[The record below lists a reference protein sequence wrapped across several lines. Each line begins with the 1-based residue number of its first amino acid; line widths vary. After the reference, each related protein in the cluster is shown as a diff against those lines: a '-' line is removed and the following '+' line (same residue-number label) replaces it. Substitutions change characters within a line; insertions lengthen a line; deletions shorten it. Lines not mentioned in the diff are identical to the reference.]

1 MRGAFVLVA
10 AALAAAA
17 SGCASDPCDG
27 QSGVCLSITVKG
39 TATGL
44 DHLLVSVDRPTP
56 QTKQTPQTTQAFNLP
71 IAFALTLPAG
81 TTGHV
86 AIALDG
92 LGNGRELAH
101 TSQDVTL
108 PASGR
113 ESLTFTL
120 NAGTG
125 VTPDMSLPDMA
136 PPVDMTRPI
145 TLAVSGATMGIE
157 LEPLTITLTATDPAG
172 GSVTF
177 SSGTPSTLPT
187 GATLTPNG
195 NVATLAWTPGFD
207 QAGKYPLT
215 ITATATDGT
224 RSATQPLMLTIANGA
239 DPVYPMAPNDVVSA
253 SLPANIIGDFDKDG
267 FADVASCSVTVN
279 GNSQY
284 QVDILY
290 GDATGLPTTN
300 MAPAAR
306 RKTYTL
312 TNAPPSTA
320 NTRLGCVGADVD
332 ADGFSDVII
341 RDPKTN
347 GGKGQLIIFYGTL
360 RTNSTTQP
368 AFAIDPT
375 SLAAAE
381 ALGANPLVVGDF
393 NGDKVTDFAT
403 QTTPGTNDNVY
414 IFEGLMPRPN
424 STYFG
429 ATAPAAGQA
438 TLVLSTVANPA
449 CGPRTVQAFGDVDGM
464 GKQALLLAD
473 PNLGSTGSCPTTP
486 GGVTLLRAS
495 GSNVNAQRPSS
506 SASGFGLLASLC
518 DVDGDGLYDF
528 AASDLASG
536 AGYIF
541 YSPLTLSSGIL
552 VDSAAV
558 KIAPAAS
565 RKYSTVVCA
574 PKMFGAASLL
584 LVDKATTP
592 VRVDVI
598 GDARP
603 AAVARALPNP
613 MGDMHF
619 GESTG
624 SIGDVNG
631 DGKIDLLV
639 GTLSGQ
645 YWVIYGR

>member
-1 MRGAFVLVA
+1 M
-10 AALAAAA
+10 

-44 DHLLVSVDRPTP
+44 DRLIVTVDKPTP
-56 QTKQTPQTTQAFNLP
+56 ETRQTPVPAADFSLP
-71 IAFALTLPAG
+71 IAFALLLPAG

-86 AIALDG
+86 NISIDG
-92 LGNGRELAH
+92 LNRGMELAH
-101 TSQDVTL
+101 TSQGVTL

-113 ESLTFTL
+113 ESLTFIL

-125 VTPDMSLPDMA
+125 VTLADMALPDMA
-136 PPVDMTRPI
+136 QATDMAKPI
-145 TLAVSGATMGIE
+145 TLAVSGATTGIE
-157 LEPLTITLTATDPAG
+157 LEPLMLTLTATDPG
-172 GSVTF
+172 GGAVNITAA
-177 SSGTPSTLPT
+177 TLPM

-195 NVATLAWTPGFD
+195 NMATLAWTPGFD

-215 ITATATDGT
+215 ITATSATDAT
-224 RSATQPLMLTIANGA
+224 RTATQQVMLTVANGA
-239 DPVYPMAPNDVVSA
+239 DPVYPMAPNDVVSG

-300 MAPAAR
+300 APPGSR
-306 RKTYTL
+306 RKTYTFPG
-312 TNAPPSTA
+312 APASMA
-320 NTRLGCVGADVD
+320 NTRLGCVGGDVD
-332 ADGFSDVII
+332 GDGFSDVII

-347 GGKGQLIIFYGTL
+347 GGKGQLVIFYGTL
-360 RTNSTTQP
+360 RVNSTTQVV
-368 AFAIDPT
+368 FAIDPT
-375 SLAAAE
+375 SLAANE
-381 ALGANPLVVGDF
+381 ALGANVLIVGDF
-393 NGDKVTDFAT
+393 NGDKVADFAT
-403 QTTPGTNDNVY
+403 QTTPGTTDNVY

-429 ATAPAAGQA
+429 AAAPAAGQA
-438 TLVLSTVANPA
+438 TIVLSSVNNPA
-449 CGPRTVQAFGDVDGM
+449 CGPRTVEAFGDVDGM
-464 GKQALLLAD
+464 GKQALLVAD
-473 PNLGSTGSCPTTP
+473 PNLGATGNCTTTP

-495 GSNVNAQRPSS
+495 GVNLNAQRPSS
-506 SASGFGLLASLC
+506 SASGFGLLSTLC
-518 DVDGDGLYDF
+518 DVDGDGVFDL

-541 YSPLTLSSGIL
+541 YSPLTLNTGVL
-552 VDSAAV
+552 VDSAAS

-565 RKYSTVVCA
+565 RKYLTVVCA
-574 PKMFGAASLL
+574 PKMFGADSLL
-584 LVDKATTP
+584 LVDNSTTP
-592 VRVDVI
+592 VRVDVV
-598 GDARP
+598 GNARP

-613 MGDMHF
+613 MGDTHF
-619 GESTG
+619 GESIG
-624 SIGDVNG
+624 SAGDVNG
-631 DGKIDLLV
+631 DGKIDLLA
-639 GTLSGQ
+639 GTKSGQ